1 MKDDLLYLD
10 HIREC
15 IRRIEEYAT
24 EGEQTFRDS
33 CKLQDA
39 ILRNLQT
46 LAESTKRLSADLKK
60 ADSEVDWQAIKGLRN
75 ILIHDYLGV
84 DLDVIWN
91 IVERDI
97 PALHSQIGRM
107 LRNAKVSKTKQAKV
121 KKVNRSGKRRKTK
134 D

>member
-1 MKDDLLYLD
+1 MKDDLLYLN

-15 IRRIEEYAT
+15 IRRIEEYAA
-24 EGEQTFRDS
+24 EGEETFRDS
-33 CKLQDA
+33 RKLQDA

-60 ADSEVDWQAIKGLRN
+60 TNPYVDWQAIKGLRN
-75 ILIHDYLGV
+75 ILVHDYLGV

-91 IVERDI
+91 IIERDV
-97 PALHSQIGRM
+97 PALHARM
-107 LRNAKVSKTKQAKV
+107 SRILRKARASKTKQEKAK
-121 KKVNRSGKRRKTK
+121 KPTESPRRKKTK